1 MTDQPQDHTG
11 LDEAAQSDH
20 DAVTGDVAGRD
31 GGPQDADDMRAA
43 DGLSDGRAEG
53 LGPPPSPAKA
63 VAATEADSAAVAAPR
78 ATVLRVMSSPPSRLP
93 SPEAQPGN
101 RQKG

>member
-1 MTDQPQDHTG
+1 VTDQPQDHTG

-43 DGLSDGRAEG
+43 DGLSAPQSVSDEYGDMLEKGAQQRGEGRV
-53 LGPPPSPAKA
+53 P
-63 VAATEADSAAVAAPR
+63 
-78 ATVLRVMSSPPSRLP
+78 
-93 SPEAQPGN
+93 
-101 RQKG
+101 

>member
-11 LDEAAQSDH
+11 VDEAAQSDH

-43 DGLSDGRAEG
+43 DGLSAPQSVSDEYGDMLEKGAQQRGEGRV
-53 LGPPPSPAKA
+53 P
-63 VAATEADSAAVAAPR
+63 
-78 ATVLRVMSSPPSRLP
+78 
-93 SPEAQPGN
+93 
-101 RQKG
+101 

>member
-43 DGLSDGRAEG
+43 DGLSAPQSVSDEYGDMLEKGAQQRGEGRV
-53 LGPPPSPAKA
+53 P
-63 VAATEADSAAVAAPR
+63 
-78 ATVLRVMSSPPSRLP
+78 
-93 SPEAQPGN
+93 
-101 RQKG
+101 